1 MNRTDSKRTRWRELM
16 CKLPLFGG
24 VALTLVALSSPAA
37 ARDIAVVVHK
47 SSSLRNVSLADFVKM
62 ARTTRKWP
70 DGRPLVLVIKDPG
83 APDMRL
89 VNQKLL
95 GKRADEV
102 RALIAANRDLFVV
115 VATDAEVISTV
126 AQRSNAVG
134 FIDIYSITAAVNI
147 LKIDGRP
154 PLEPGY
160 VLWEPSDHGD
170 S

>member
-1 MNRTDSKRTRWRELM
+1 MAK
-16 CKLPLFGG
+16 
-24 VALTLVALSSPAA
+24 
-37 ARDIAVVVHK
+37 DIAAVVNKNSAVK
-47 SSSLRNVSLADFVKM
+47 NVSLADFVRM

-70 DGRPLVLVIKDPG
+70 DGRPLVLVIRDP
-83 APDMRL
+83 ATPDMRL

-95 GKRADEV
+95 GKRTEEV

-115 VATDAEVISTV
+115 VATDADVIKAV
-126 AQRSNAVG
+126 AERSNAVG

>member
-1 MNRTDSKRTRWRELM
+1 MEINIEGQEQRKARL
-16 CKLPLFGG
+16 LPFTALALFLAIAG
-24 VALTLVALSSPAA
+24 SPCEAK
-37 ARDIAVVVHK
+37 DIAAVVHK
-47 SSSLRNVSLADFVKM
+47 SSVVKNVSLADFVRM

-70 DGRPLVLVIKDPG
+70 DGRPLVLVIKDPS

-89 VNQKLL
+89 VNQKVL

-102 RALIAANRDLFVV
+102 RALIAANRDVFIVV
-115 VATDAEVISTV
+115 GSDAEVIQAVSE
-126 AQRSNAVG
+126 RSNALG

-160 VLWEPSDHGD
+160 VLWEPGANGEM
-170 S
+170 

>member
-1 MNRTDSKRTRWRELM
+1 MKTTKPKPIRPPEVSR
-16 CKLPLFGG
+16 KLSVLTGLALAV
-24 VALTLVALSSPAA
+24 VAMTSQAA

-47 SSSLRNVSLADFVKM
+47 SASLRNVALADFVKM

-70 DGRPLVLVIKDPG
+70 DGRPLILVIKDPG

-115 VATDAEVISTV
+115 VSTDAEVINTV
-126 AQRSNAVG
+126 SQRSNAVG